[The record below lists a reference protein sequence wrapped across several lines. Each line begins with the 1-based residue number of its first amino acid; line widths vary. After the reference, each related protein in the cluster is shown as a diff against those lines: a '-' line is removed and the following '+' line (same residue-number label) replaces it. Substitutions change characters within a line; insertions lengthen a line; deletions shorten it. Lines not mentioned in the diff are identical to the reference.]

1 MLSSSSR
8 GAPRRAPASI
18 SPGSR
23 TSTSSM
29 AASSGAASRT
39 RATAWAI
46 PPAAAMWFSLIRIAS
61 NSPTRW
67 LLAPPAATAAF
78 SSVLSPGVVL
88 RVSSTTVP
96 VPSTSRT
103 KRAASVAIPDRRP
116 RKLSAVR
123 SPVSSAPAKP
133 SIEST
138 GPPCS
143 RQTPSCAKRS
153 KRTSGS
159 SSAEHASAASKPKI
173 VPGAFCVISA
183 RARASAATVALVV
196 TSPAP
201 TSSAKARPTSSVSS
215 SAAHCMD
222 EADLSR

>member
-1 MLSSSSR
+1 MARRQPAPGRSR
-8 GAPRRAPASI
+8 SGW
-18 SPGSR
+18 R
-23 TSTSSM
+23 TSTSSVG
-29 AASSGAASRT
+29 ASSGADSRT

-46 PPAAAMWFSLIRIAS
+46 PPAAAMWFSLIKIAS

-123 SPVSSAPAKP
+123 SPVSSAPAAAFDREHRP
-133 SIEST
+133 ALLAPAALLRQALEAHVRIEQREARL
-138 GPPCS
+138 GRVQAEDRARRLLLDQCS
-143 RQTPSCAKRS
+143 RTCIRRDG
-153 KRTSGS
+153 RTG
-159 SSAEHASAASKPKI
+159 
-173 VPGAFCVISA
+173 
-183 RARASAATVALVV
+183 RDV
-196 TSPAP
+196 TSADVLGQGTP
-201 TSSAKARPTSSVSS
+201 RQLGQLV
-215 SAAHCMD
+215 AAHCMD